1 MPGEKCIRALIVDDE
16 PLARER
22 IRDILETDS
31 EIEIIGECASGAEAI
46 EAIERQTP
54 DLVFLDVEMPGK
66 DGFAVLEELGPDR
79 IPAIIF
85 VTAYDQYAVRAFEVY
100 ALDYLLKPFDQERF
114 EKALMRAKAHIQN
127 EKSENIT
134 ERILSALE
142 EIKSKPVHLERLVIK
157 MNGHVFFVKTDDIDW
172 LEAEGNYVRL
182 HAGKESYLLRD
193 TISALEGQLDPK
205 RFVRVHRSAIV
216 NVDRIQELQAWF
228 HGEYRIILREG
239 VQLTLSRSY
248 REKLHELLGRPL

>member
-22 IRDILETDS
+22 IRDILETDP
-31 EIEIIGECASGAEAI
+31 EIEILGECAGGEEAI

-66 DGFAVLEELGPDR
+66 DGFAVLEELGPER

-114 EKALMRAKAHIQN
+114 EKALLRAKAHIKN

>member
-31 EIEIIGECASGAEAI
+31 EIEIIGECAGGEEAI

-114 EKALMRAKAHIQN
+114 EKALLRAKAHIQN

>member
-1 MPGEKCIRALIVDDE
+1 M
-16 PLARER
+16 LAA
-22 IRDILETDS
+22 DS
-31 EIEIIGECASGAEAI
+31 RIEILNECVNGEQAI
-46 EAIERQTP
+46 EAIQQLEP

-66 DGFAVLEELGPDR
+66 DGFAVLEALDPEHLPVV
-79 IPAIIF
+79 IF
-85 VTAYDQYAVRAFEVY
+85 VTAYDQYAVRAFEFH

-114 EKALMRAKAHIQN
+114 DKAVNRAVANIQN
-127 EKSENIT
+127 DKSENLT
-134 ERILSALE
+134 ARILQTLE
-142 EIKSKPVHLERLVIK
+142 EMKARPVHLERLVIK
-157 MNGHVFFVKTDDIDW
+157 MNGHVFFVKTEEIDW

-193 TISALEGQLDPK
+193 TISALESQLDPK

-216 NVDRIQELQAWF
+216 NVDRIQELQPWF

-248 REKLHELLGRPL
+248 REKLHELLGRSL

>member
-1 MPGEKCIRALIVDDE
+1 MPGEKCIRALVVDDE

-31 EIEIIGECASGAEAI
+31 EIEIIGECASGEEAI

-114 EKALMRAKAHIQN
+114 EKALLRAKAHIQN
-127 EKSENIT
+127 EKSENLT

>member
-1 MPGEKCIRALIVDDE
+1 MSREKCIRVLIIDDE

-22 IRDILETDS
+22 LRDMLAADS
-31 EIEIIGECASGAEAI
+31 RIDIIGECVNGEQAI
-46 EAIERQTP
+46 ESIQQLSP

-66 DGFAVLEELGPDR
+66 DGFAVLESLDPERLPV
-79 IPAIIF
+79 IIF
-85 VTAYDQYAVRAFEVY
+85 VTAYDQYAVRAFEFQ
-100 ALDYLLKPFDQERF
+100 AIDYMLKPFDQERF
-114 EKALMRAKAHIQN
+114 DKALSRAVANIQN
-127 EKSENIT
+127 DKSENLT
-134 ERILSALE
+134 ARILQTLE
-142 EIKSKPVHLERLVIK
+142 EMKTRPVHLERLVIK

-193 TISALEGQLDPK
+193 TITALESQLDPRK
-205 RFVRVHRSAIV
+205 FVRVHRSAIV
-216 NVDRIQELQAWF
+216 NIDRIQELQPWF

-248 REKLHELLGRPL
+248 RERLHEAIGRPL